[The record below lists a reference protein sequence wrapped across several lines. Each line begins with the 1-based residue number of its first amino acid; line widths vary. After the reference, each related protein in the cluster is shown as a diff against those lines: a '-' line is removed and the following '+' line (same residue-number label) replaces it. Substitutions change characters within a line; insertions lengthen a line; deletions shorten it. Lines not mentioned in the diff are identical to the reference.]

1 MIEEM
6 VQALVDPRYLVLKEL
21 SRWKCAGREE
31 LLFPNTGEIIIFI
44 GYFKLGFKVP
54 LHWFMQDL
62 LQYYEAQVHNLNPNR
77 VLFLS
82 TFISFC
88 EDFVGMEPHWAFFH
102 KCFSV
107 HPQVLNSLY

>member
-62 LQYYEAQVHNLNPNR
+62 SPVLRGPGSQSQSQRGLIFVYVHL
-77 VLFLS
+77 LL
-82 TFISFC
+82 
-88 EDFVGMEPHWAFFH
+88 
-102 KCFSV
+102 
-107 HPQVLNSLY
+107 